1 MDKRILAAAG
11 VLTAVFAVNSVSAQ
25 NKPADKVN
33 TAETVK
39 YTPLDPKDPN
49 GAAISV
55 VAGDPQKG
63 PVTLLLRLAKGAA
76 PLHTHTANYT
86 AVLVKGQHKHWYGN
100 TTDKGPA
107 LNPGSHWFQAGKAA
121 HGDECLTAQCVLLVQ
136 LDGPYDYAPVAK

>member
-11 VLTAVFAVNSVSAQ
+11 VLMAVVAVNTVNAQ
-25 NKPADKVN
+25 NKPADHV
-33 TAETVK
+33 TAAESVK

-55 VAGDPQKG
+55 ISGDPQKG
-63 PVTLLLRLAKGAA
+63 PVTLFLRLAKGAA
-76 PLHTHTANYT
+76 PIHTHTANYHAT
-86 AVLVKGQHKHWYGN
+86 LIKGQHKHWYGN

-107 LNPGSHWFQAGKAA
+107 LNPGSHWSQAGKAP